1 MLCYQKLTGVL
12 VVWGFIC
19 SGCCSATDEDIE
31 ALQQKVAVIHNIL
44 KNHAPNPMDKSSDE
58 LHEEI
63 TANIAE
69 LWAKYDAAL
78 QVQVDHLL
86 RQFLPYM
93 LEVAN
98 TDLQTDCIRS
108 LLRVVRG
115 LRNLD
120 SWAFQREFND
130 ELISLIRIHIDVLVL

>member
-1 MLCYQKLTGVL
+1 M
-12 VVWGFIC
+12 VWGAVC
-19 SGCCSATDEDIE
+19 SGCEATAEDIE

-44 KNHAPNPMDKSSDE
+44 KNHAPNLMDKSSDE

-120 SWAFQREFND
+120 SWAFQREYYY
-130 ELISLIRIHIDVLVL
+130 